1 MATTAE
7 SSGRDFLPGGR
18 VWRSADLFVLILVI
32 VALVGGVLLRQ
43 FNLNATQP
51 ATFEGLTFEVPK
63 GVLVQAAGNGYVA
76 TANSGLTV
84 RVEKAPAP
92 PSEADDNGA
101 VVASRVVH
109 LGQRRTLFQSIATD
123 EVQAAGKNAGLI
135 KYQYVESSS
144 NQFFATGLRIITGN
158 ELLIPDGES
167 FYALSLE
174 GPSDK
179 RAELNAWWP
188 KIQSSVRLGG

>member
-51 ATFEGLTFEVPK
+51 ATFEGLTFDVPK
-63 GVLVQAAGNGYVA
+63 GSVVHAAGNDFAA
-76 TANSGLTV
+76 TANNGLTV
-84 RVEKAPAP
+84 RVEKVPAP
-92 PSEADDNGA
+92 PESDNSETLVATRA
-101 VVASRVVH
+101 VQ
-109 LGQRRTLFQSIATD
+109 LGQQLTLFQSTGTE

-135 KYQYVESSS
+135 RYQYVESSS
-144 NQFFATGLRIITGN
+144 NQFFATGLRIIAGN
-158 ELLIPDGES
+158 ELLIPNGES
-167 FYALSLE
+167 FYAVSLE

-179 RAELNAWWP
+179 RAELDALWP
-188 KIQSSVRLGG
+188 KIQSSVSLGG